1 MKTPIKLF
9 VAALAALDLA
19 VAGAA
24 MAQTTVTSPVA
35 PGTDLP
41 SGGFGGIGAGGVS
54 VAPGAATGGTSNL
67 ERIGPGGSL
76 IAPGP
81 AGSLGGPPL
90 PSAPAELGPPVAG
103 SRLR

>member
-1 MKTPIKLF
+1 MRTLSKLF

-24 MAQTTVTSPVA
+24 MAQTGVTSPVA

-41 SGGFGGIGAGGVS
+41 SGVFGGVGAGGVAI
-54 VAPGAATGGTSNL
+54 APGAAAGGNL

-81 AGSLGGPPL
+81 AGSLGGPAL
-90 PSAPAELGPPVAG
+90 PGAPAELAPPVGG
-103 SRLR
+103 SRVR